1 MPDLNIN
8 KLKEAQ
14 EKLAGVIHRTSLD
27 LSNTFSRISGASV
40 YLKTENLQKTGSFKI
55 RGAYNKLASLS
66 GEERLKGVI
75 AASAGN
81 HAQGVAY
88 AAHSAGINSVIVMP
102 ETAPISKVL
111 ATRGYGAQVV
121 LHGQVYD
128 DAYQKAREIQSSS
141 GAVFVHAF
149 DDPLIIAG
157 QGTLGLE
164 ILEEL
169 PDVEL
174 IFVPIGGGGLA
185 SGIALAAKLQNP
197 KIRVI
202 GVEAAGA
209 ACFKASRE
217 AGKRCTLTS
226 AGTIADGIAVK
237 CPGEHTFQIL
247 NKYLDD
253 VVTVDD
259 EETASTILL
268 LLERA
273 KLIVEGA
280 GAVSLAA
287 ILYQKYPVAGK
298 KVVAVLSGGN
308 IDVNFISLI
317 IEKGLV
323 KAGRHIRL
331 STIISDRPGSLQ
343 SFLQVIAQER
353 GNIINISHERAQ
365 AYLPIDQTRVEA
377 VIETQGLE
385 HGEKIVQ
392 ALRRK
397 GFSVELFLPAGMK
410 N

>member
-1 MPDLNIN
+1 MLDLQDIR
-8 KLKEAQ
+8 EAQ
-14 EKLAGVIHRTSLD
+14 RNLRDIIHRTNLD
-27 LSNTFSRISGASV
+27 LSHTFSRMAGADV
-40 YLKTENLQKTGSFKI
+40 YLKMENLQKTGSFKI
-55 RGAYNKLASLS
+55 RGAYNKIINLS
-66 GEERLKGVI
+66 PEERRKGVI

-81 HAQGVAY
+81 HAQGVAF
-88 AAHSAGINSVIVMP
+88 AAHQAGINSTIVMP

-128 DAYQKAREIQSSS
+128 DSYHKAREIQVST
-141 GAVFVHAF
+141 GAGFVHAF
-149 DDPLIIAG
+149 DDPLVIAG

-164 ILEEL
+164 LLEEL
-169 PDVEL
+169 PDVD
-174 IFVPIGGGGLA
+174 IIMVPVGGGGLA
-185 SGIALAAKLQNP
+185 SGVALAAKLQNP
-197 KIRVI
+197 RIKII

-209 ACFKASRE
+209 PCFKVSRE
-217 AGKRCTLTS
+217 AGERCTLTS

-237 CPGEHTFQIL
+237 CPGEYTFQIM

-287 ILYQKYPVAGK
+287 ILYNKYPAAGK

-323 KAGRHIRL
+323 KAGRHIRM
-331 STIISDRPGSLQ
+331 STIISDKPGSLQ
-343 SFLQVIAQER
+343 YFLQVIAQER
-353 GNIINISHERAQ
+353 GNVITINHDRAQ
-365 AYLPIDQTRVEA
+365 AYLPIDQARVEA
-377 VIETQGLE
+377 VIETQGIE
-385 HGEKIVQ
+385 HGEKIIA
-392 ALRRK
+392 ALKRR
-397 GFSVELFLPAGMK
+397 GFQVESYITGRDELAR
-410 N
+410 

>member
-1 MPDLNIN
+1 MLDLKDI
-8 KLKEAQ
+8 KKAQ
-14 EKLAGVIHRTSLD
+14 ENLLDVVHRTDLD
-27 LSNTFSRISGASV
+27 MSNTFSRMSGAKV
-40 YLKTENLQKTGSFKI
+40 FLKMENLQKTGSFKI
-55 RGAYNKLASLS
+55 RGAYNKMTYLS
-66 GEERLKGVI
+66 TEDRQKGVI

-81 HAQGVAY
+81 HAQGVAF
-88 AAHSAGINSVIVMP
+88 AAHKSGINSTIVMP
-102 ETAPISKVL
+102 ETAPLSKVL

-128 DAYQKAREIQSSS
+128 DSYQKAREIQLST
-141 GAVFVHAF
+141 GAAFIHAF
-149 DDPLIIAG
+149 DDPLVIAG
-157 QGTLGLE
+157 QGTVGLE

-169 PDVEL
+169 SDVE
-174 IFVPIGGGGLA
+174 IIMVPVGGGGLA

-197 KIRVI
+197 RIKVI

-217 AGKRCTLTS
+217 AGERCTLTS

-237 CPGEHTFQIL
+237 CPGQYTFEL
-247 NKYLDD
+247 MNKYLDD

-287 ILYQKYPVAGK
+287 ILYNKYPAAGK
-298 KVVAVLSGGN
+298 KVVSVLSGGN

-323 KAGRHIRL
+323 KAGRHIRM
-331 STIISDRPGSLQ
+331 STIMSDKPGSLQ

-353 GNIINISHERAQ
+353 GNVITINHDRAQ
-365 AYLPIDQTRVEA
+365 AYLPIDQARVEA
-377 VIETQGLE
+377 VIETQGIE
-385 HGEKIVQ
+385 HGEKIMQ
-392 ALRRK
+392 AIKRRGFKVESYFLGGDDK
-397 GFSVELFLPAGMK
+397 GG
-410 N
+410 